1 MLLEPYFFFGNF
13 NQENWLF
20 IHLYDY
26 SLGWQKPNSRII
38 FFNLYNFP
46 FTDILCIFFSKK
58 IQTRKTKDISENLI
72 PFDLVTLA
80 LGIKKI

>member
-1 MLLEPYFFFGNF
+1 MFFFLYF
-13 NQENWLF
+13 SQEYWLF

-26 SLGWQKPNSRII
+26 SLNGRNLIVESFFQTSRT
-38 FFNLYNFP
+38 FP

-58 IQTRKTKDISENLI
+58 IQTRKTKDITENLI